1 MIFGDND
8 FDAVG
13 LLGILPQ
20 HLPDKKSLGLI
31 LSEFKPKQGTT
42 VDGSEI
48 PNNPHLGWLNRKK
61 IMGQTTQKSA
71 GIPRHPTSTSRK
83 AKFFGS
89 RQS

>member
-48 PNNPHLGWLNRKK
+48 PNNHSLDVYTLVNSGKRNYPYLD
-61 IMGQTTQKSA
+61 
-71 GIPRHPTSTSRK
+71 P
-83 AKFFGS
+83 
-89 RQS
+89 